1 MNTLEELKYYCAEL
15 QPVGALM
22 LTGEWGC
29 GKTYLLNNSLADE
42 LKNECV
48 FLRVSLFGMESIE
61 EVKKEVKQCWLRT
74 VAELNTPISG
84 WTEKAQKFTGFF
96 KTAADKGAEHLPE
109 PWKTIVSGALSFNV
123 IDFVKVEP
131 TMGDKK
137 VILVFDDL
145 ERTDIPTSD
154 LLGCINDYCEN
165 LHINTIVVA
174 NEEKIQSS
182 ENDKIKYSEIK
193 EKIIQR
199 TIHYLPD
206 YSSVVSNVIDSMV
219 CKDDDAASQ
228 EYKAFLIKHKEII
241 SSIFSGASIEGIPL
255 DQLVSK
261 KYSGYSRTELESE
274 KEKIQELLKHRPH
287 NIRSLKC
294 AIQDF
299 RRIYLLLNEKGIEN
313 REKWFFTYLSYVLCF
328 RAGLISESIRYGTL
342 FSDEKVSI
350 LYPGFYDDKFITGGI
365 KQWVR
370 HGEWVKDTLDAEF
383 EYILSRDKAV
393 TPEEKVRTNR
403 LLDLDEIDIKDGYP
417 VLLEEAYAG
426 TLELNDYVNLLYNC
440 CWARKYN
447 IQLPNIDWE
456 RISDG
461 IHTQIKKMIHDGEEQ
476 PRHRMVI
483 GDENKDLFLPEEWN
497 AYKIINEFLNTNTL
511 MFEKNKALYVN
522 LIKSDPLNALAQT
535 QNKRFNI
542 FDVEMAEA
550 TADGFEKATN
560 AEKNNFIDYFKRM
573 WQVNI
578 CTQDYKIKSPEL
590 GFQTLRQRIL
600 QLRDKCRTESLTI
613 SEAHANSFLEVIDNL
628 IDEQKQKLKEVQNKE
643 EAERKRA
650 EEKALADQKAAE
662 EAKKSEAEAVVK
674 KLLAGGMS
682 ADEILEKLK

>member
-1 MNTLEELKYYCAEL
+1 
-15 QPVGALM
+15 M

-370 HGEWVKDTLDAEF
+370 H
-383 EYILSRDKAV
+383 
-393 TPEEKVRTNR
+393 
-403 LLDLDEIDIKDGYP
+403 
-417 VLLEEAYAG
+417 
-426 TLELNDYVNLLYNC
+426 
-440 CWARKYN
+440 
-447 IQLPNIDWE
+447 
-456 RISDG
+456 
-461 IHTQIKKMIHDGEEQ
+461 
-476 PRHRMVI
+476 
-483 GDENKDLFLPEEWN
+483 
-497 AYKIINEFLNTNTL
+497 
-511 MFEKNKALYVN
+511 
-522 LIKSDPLNALAQT
+522 
-535 QNKRFNI
+535 
-542 FDVEMAEA
+542 
-550 TADGFEKATN
+550 
-560 AEKNNFIDYFKRM
+560 
-573 WQVNI
+573 
-578 CTQDYKIKSPEL
+578 
-590 GFQTLRQRIL
+590 
-600 QLRDKCRTESLTI
+600 
-613 SEAHANSFLEVIDNL
+613 
-628 IDEQKQKLKEVQNKE
+628 
-643 EAERKRA
+643 
-650 EEKALADQKAAE
+650 
-662 EAKKSEAEAVVK
+662 
-674 KLLAGGMS
+674 
-682 ADEILEKLK
+682 